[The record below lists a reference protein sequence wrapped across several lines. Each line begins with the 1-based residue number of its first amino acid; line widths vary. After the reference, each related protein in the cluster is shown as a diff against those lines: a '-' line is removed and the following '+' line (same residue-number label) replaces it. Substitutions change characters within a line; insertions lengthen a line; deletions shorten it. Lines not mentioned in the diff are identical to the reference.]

1 MLCIGVTLSLVSLLM
16 SLGYGNVKNDGDCSQ
31 LQVQERLVV
40 TGAARLAEDK
50 SPQPSLCTSYS
61 PGMATG
67 I

>member
-1 MLCIGVTLSLVSLLM
+1 M